1 MSTEFTKL
9 SDGLIALLK
18 KFGLKDIVDRSELQ
32 EKFCEIV
39 GEQIANQTKI
49 KNFENGVLTIEVE
62 SSVWKNELFFMRD
75 QIKDKINQSFNRKI
89 VKQIRI
95 V

>member
-18 KFGLKDIVDRSELQ
+18 KFGLMDIVDRSELQ

-75 QIKDKINQSFNRKI
+75 QIKDRINQSFKRKI

>member
-18 KFGLKDIVDRSELQ
+18 KYGLMDIIDRSVLQ
-32 EKFCEIV
+32 EKFYEIV

-62 SSVWKNELFFMRD
+62 SSAWKNELFFMRD
-75 QIKDKINQSFNRKI
+75 QIKDKINQSFKRKI

>member
-18 KFGLKDIVDRSELQ
+18 KYGLMDIIDRSVLQ
-32 EKFCEIV
+32 EKFYEIV

-75 QIKDKINQSFNRKI
+75 QIKDKINQSFKRKI

>member
-18 KFGLKDIVDRSELQ
+18 KYGLMDIVDRSELE
-32 EKFCEIV
+32 EKFYELV
-39 GEQIANQTKI
+39 GNQIANQTKI